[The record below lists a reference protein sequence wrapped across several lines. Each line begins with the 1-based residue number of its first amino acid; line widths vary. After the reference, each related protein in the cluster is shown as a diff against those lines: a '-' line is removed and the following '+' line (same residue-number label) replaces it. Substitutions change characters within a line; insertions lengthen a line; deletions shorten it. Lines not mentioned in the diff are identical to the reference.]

1 MATRAH
7 IQHSVHIEHA
17 LNDFL
22 IAKSS
27 VSYVIFFMLVI

>member
-7 IQHSVHIEHA
+7 IQHSVHIEQA

-22 IAKSS
+22 IAKAS
-27 VSYVIFFMLVI
+27 VSYVVFFMLVI